1 MVEIEEVELEGQGSG
16 EEMEMV
22 EEGDDRSLRDDGSE
36 GERRGGRD
44 G

>member
-1 MVEIEEVELEGQGSG
+1 MVEIEEVELEGSG

-22 EEGDDRSLRDDGSE
+22 EEQGDDRSLRDDGSE
-36 GERRGGRD
+36 GQRRGGRD